1 LGARVT
7 NVGGDPSAMTGGAK
21 DLNRSGGIV
30 HDMGPH
36 LRTQVTG
43 AAGAAGEES
52 LAGALRRF
60 GAAWSEVATDTGTQV
75 LAASQLAANAAADLD
90 AAGGSGPR

>member
-1 LGARVT
+1 VT

-21 DLNRSGGIV
+21 DLNRSGGTV
-30 HDMGPH
+30 QAMGPH
-36 LRTQVTG
+36 LRTRTG
-43 AAGAAGEES
+43 SAAGAAGEES

-60 GAAWSEVATDTGTQV
+60 GAAWAEVLADTGTQI

-90 AAGGSGPR
+90 AAGGTGPR